1 MFFCSSVI
9 KEFQRNMEG
18 EVCLEKVGTNN
29 KRRGEKN
36 RSIKWKN
43 RRSRGEL
50 QIFTVKF
57 SEWVKVPPAA
67 GDAF

>member
-1 MFFCSSVI
+1 
-9 KEFQRNMEG
+9 MEG

-29 KRRGEKN
+29 KRREKKN

>member
-29 KRRGEKN
+29 KRRGKKKQKYKVEK
-36 RSIKWKN
+36 
-43 RRSRGEL
+43 
-50 QIFTVKF
+50 
-57 SEWVKVPPAA
+57 P
-67 GDAF
+67 